1 MDKQPIHS
9 EESAQAK
16 SPPQSSPSPTTV
28 SISPHDDADITSQDA
43 MTSATDAT
51 EEYPH
56 GARLAAI
63 VFSLMLAMF
72 LVALDNV
79 SPPLRD
85 APTPQLINPQS
96 FHQTILGT
104 AIPKIT
110 DEFHDLNKV
119 SWYGSAYLM
128 TFGGG

>member
-1 MDKQPIHS
+1 M
-9 EESAQAK
+9 
-16 SPPQSSPSPTTV
+16 V
-28 SISPHDDADITSQDA
+28 SISQQDDADIISQDA
-43 MTSATDAT
+43 MTIAT
-51 EEYPH
+51 EEYPY

>member
-9 EESAQAK
+9 EKSAQAK
-16 SPPQSSPSPTTV
+16 SPPQSSPSPTIV
-28 SISPHDDADITSQDA
+28 SISPQDDADITSQDA
-43 MTSATDAT
+43 MASAT

-79 SPPLRD
+79 SPSLRD
-85 APTPQLINPQS
+85 APTPQLINPFTRPSWAQP
-96 FHQTILGT
+96 F
-104 AIPKIT
+104 PK
-110 DEFHDLNKV
+110 
-119 SWYGSAYLM
+119 
-128 TFGGG
+128 